1 MKRLSFVL
9 AIVASFAL
17 AGTAFAATGGTN
29 SNTLKTFAEGG
40 SVVTFS
46 NGLLTI
52 NNSVVD
58 GTVVYNGTNA
68 YNDGGAYIGSKNKS
82 HKLLNQITFSF
93 TSSGIVSGGAPR
105 FSLPI
110 DENNDG
116 TTDGYAFIDAAGC
129 GGISGATTNVST
141 LVATCAVFYDTS
153 YANWAAFASAH
164 PAYRMATDAV
174 PFIIADGSFCAD
186 IGPCA
191 GIVGNYVVS
200 SIVLR

>member
-1 MKRLSFVL
+1 MRRFSFL
-9 AIVASFAL
+9 LGIVASLAL
-17 AGTAFAATGGTN
+17 ASTAVAAPGGTN

-40 SVVTFS
+40 SVVS
-46 NGLLTI
+46 AVNGTVTI
-52 NNSVVD
+52 DNSVVD

-105 FSLPI
+105 FSLPVDI
-110 DENNDG
+110 DNNG

-129 GGISGATTNVST
+129 GGISGATTDVST
-141 LVATCAVFYDTS
+141 SIATCSVFFDRS

-164 PAYRMATDAV
+164 PTYRMATDAV
-174 PFIIADGSFCAD
+174 PFIIADGSSCPTAD
-186 IGPCA
+186 ACA
-191 GIVGNYVVS
+191 GIPGTYIVS
-200 SIVLR
+200 GINLR